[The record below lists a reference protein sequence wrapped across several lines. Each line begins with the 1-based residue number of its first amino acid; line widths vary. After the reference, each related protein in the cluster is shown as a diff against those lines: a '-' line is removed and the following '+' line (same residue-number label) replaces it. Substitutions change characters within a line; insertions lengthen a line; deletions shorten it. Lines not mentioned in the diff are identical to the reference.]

1 MVLISQDQ
9 CNKVFWPRAGC
20 NFRGGNTDGHSIQPS
35 SFSWSSL
42 THYNLNTIF
51 KKTFEATLPNDKN
64 YIMLG
69 TFGLAITQ
77 PSRLR
82 SKVALIFSL
91 VPALVNWTEFL
102 CTHKILPLTHWHSPL
117 LVQLPQF
124 CHELQRLDVCHW
136 VNWIES
142 RYTSYS
148 FRLRKKRYFL
158 HHLFSA
164 ELSIISGD
172 SSETSLVGK
181 RLESLSTVIVN
192 TYLHDQPATRYPK
205 TNCLENQRK
214 FI

>member
-1 MVLISQDQ
+1 
-9 CNKVFWPRAGC
+9 
-20 NFRGGNTDGHSIQPS
+20 
-35 SFSWSSL
+35 
-42 THYNLNTIF
+42 
-51 KKTFEATLPNDKN
+51 
-64 YIMLG
+64 MLG

-148 FRLRKKRYFL
+148 FRLRKKV
-158 HHLFSA
+158 
-164 ELSIISGD
+164 LSPSPVFGWAFNHFRW
-172 SSETSLVGK
+172 LVGNVPCRK
-181 RLESLSTVIVN
+181 AAWEPVNGDCEYLSAWSASNALPKNQLFRKSEKIHINLLALYVRVMGTNSACGTYGMAIANLKVI
-192 TYLHDQPATRYPK
+192 K
-205 TNCLENQRK
+205 TILMTTQ
-214 FI
+214 